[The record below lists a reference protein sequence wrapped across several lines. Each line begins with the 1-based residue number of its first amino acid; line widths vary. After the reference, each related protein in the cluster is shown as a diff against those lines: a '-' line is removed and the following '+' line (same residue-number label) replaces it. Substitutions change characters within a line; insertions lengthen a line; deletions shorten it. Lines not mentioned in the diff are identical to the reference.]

1 LLSQKSIRLMV
12 SQRENRLDFG
22 AIMDTGKIFL
32 AKLPQGL
39 MGTEDSYL
47 FGTLLVSKFQQLAMS
62 RQAQAMSSR
71 RDFWLYIDEFDN
83 FITPSMAEILKGAR
97 KYRLGLTLA
106 HHELHQLQRNADV
119 ASAVMSHPATR
130 IVFRVGDEDAK
141 KLAEGFSF
149 FEPQDLKNLEVG
161 QAIARVERSDFD
173 FNLSVPM
180 PEEVDEGEAAKR
192 RQEVVTASREKYGT
206 PRAQVEA
213 ALLRASEI
221 EKPPEKVIPKP
232 AVAEERPRATDQAP
246 AKIVA
251 PAPPPPPVIAP
262 VETKPPAVSERKVPE
277 SPADLGRGG
286 KQHQAIQ
293 QRTKHAA
300 EQLGFRSVIEKEVLD
315 GQGSVDL
322 LLERVDQ
329 TFACEISITTTIDHE
344 VGNVAKCLKAGYPTV
359 AVICIAEERLKKIA
373 AAVAGSLGPDLAARV
388 IYCEPDEF
396 IAHLQ
401 ALPPPVPKAPEPPE
415 TRRGY
420 IIRRT
425 VTRLNPEDQKQ
436 REEAAIRSIAE
447 GMRRTS

>member
-1 LLSQKSIRLMV
+1 MDIVLRNAILAFLESPAGGTLSDLRRFLVEPPFRNQFLATVGDSEVVYYWQKVFPHLSGGKSIGPVLTRLQTLLSQKSIRLMV

-22 AIMDTGKIFL
+22 QIMDTGKIFL

-62 RQAQAMSSR
+62 RQAQAMSLR

-149 FEPQDLKNLEVG
+149 FEPQDLKNLDVG

-173 FNLSVPM
+173 FNLSVPA
-180 PEEVDEGEAAKR
+180 PDKLDDGEAAIR
-192 RQEVVTASREKYGT
+192 RQEIVTASRETYAT

-213 ALLRASEI
+213 ALLRASEA
-221 EKPPEKVIPKP
+221 ENPAEKVIAKSP
-232 AVAEERPRATDQAP
+232 VAEERPRATDQAP
-246 AKIVA
+246 PKIVA
-251 PAPPPPPVIAP
+251 PAPPLPPVVAP

-277 SPADLGRGG
+277 SPANLGRGG
-286 KQHQAIQ
+286 AQHQAIQ
-293 QRTKHAA
+293 QRIV
-300 EQLGFRSVIEKEVLD
+300 R
-315 GQGSVDL
+315 
-322 LLERVDQ
+322 
-329 TFACEISITTTIDHE
+329 
-344 VGNVAKCLKAGYPTV
+344 
-359 AVICIAEERLKKIA
+359 
-373 AAVAGSLGPDLAARV
+373 DLAHHH
-388 IYCEPDEF
+388 D
-396 IAHLQ
+396 
-401 ALPPPVPKAPEPPE
+401 
-415 TRRGY
+415 
-420 IIRRT
+420 
-425 VTRLNPEDQKQ
+425 
-436 REEAAIRSIAE
+436 
-447 GMRRTS
+447 